1 MGHILQN
8 SPRQFRDLLILET
21 IHQVPVFRAY
31 QKFVRKFGQD
41 SMSYQDYEF
50 WYMRFLRG
58 EYSMDYDRSQ
68 DPKTRSLMDMPLE
81 IMEQIAGGLNIR
93 EKMRLRK
100 VCGNLRTFIDT
111 TPSNFIKILVRF
123 ESERTR
129 LWLDDGTQKL
139 DLRRPDRVAEFE
151 HFSVLYDSKATWSML
166 EELKDDDCLVRVHRH
181 RDKIVPKAIHWEM
194 AMYNMFFAL
203 KNQKQVLE
211 EISIENKSL
220 SNFEEFETRLKCLK
234 RKIRVKKVKIVTHYS
249 NEESMILP
257 YIDPETIEELEI
269 EMKDW
274 KVELKSEED
283 YKERIRKIVETET
296 MLTSQVQQCV
306 QLSCPSV
313 PWEWIMCLLEREFDA
328 IKINS
333 SFYRIPIPNSRQ
345 FFEIILHPTEI
356 KITRVEN

>member
-1 MGHILQN
+1 MTHILQY

-21 IHQVPVFRAY
+21 IHEVPVFRAY
-31 QKFVRKFGQD
+31 QKYSRKVGENA
-41 SMSYQDYEF
+41 MSYQDYEF

-58 EYSMDYDRSQ
+58 DYSMDYDRSQ
-68 DPKTRSLMDMPLE
+68 DPKTRSLMDIPLE

-93 EKMRLRK
+93 EKMSLRK

-111 TPSNFIKILVRF
+111 TPSNFKKILVRF

-129 LWLDDGTQKL
+129 LWLDDGNQKL
-139 DLRRPDRVAEFE
+139 DLRRPDRVVEFE

-220 SNFEEFETRLKCLK
+220 GNFEEFETRLKCLK
-234 RKIRVKKVKIVTHYS
+234 RKIRGKKVKIITHYS

-257 YIDPETIEELEI
+257 YIDPVTIEELEI

-283 YKERIRKIVETET
+283 NKERIRKIMETEVWKKAENRT
-296 MLTSQVQQCV
+296 LHCHSKIDFPFELLMD
-306 QLSCPSV
+306 CPKFNLRLEHSV
-313 PWEWIMCLLEREFDA
+313 RERSVRRARNRARPFRGRREMEG
-328 IKINS
+328 
-333 SFYRIPIPNSRQ
+333 RR
-345 FFEIILHPTEI
+345 EM
-356 KITRVEN
+356 